1 MTKWNEY
8 DQYPTVLSS
17 SLLVKKNTVCPIL
30 HGEHE
35 RLLLVIYG
43 RKYLVSF
50 VEGALLLSLG
60 LNAYTIY
67 RVGKTEND
75 IETLYE
81 GTAMVMT
88 QLGMTQDE

>member
-1 MTKWNEY
+1 
-8 DQYPTVLSS
+8 
-17 SLLVKKNTVCPIL
+17 
-30 HGEHE
+30 
-35 RLLLVIYG
+35 
-43 RKYLVSF
+43 VSF

-75 IETLYE
+75 IATLYE
-81 GTAMVMT
+81 GTAIVMSQLGIT

>member
-1 MTKWNEY
+1 M
-8 DQYPTVLSS
+8 
-17 SLLVKKNTVCPIL
+17 
-30 HGEHE
+30 
-35 RLLLVIYG
+35 
-43 RKYLVSF
+43 SF

-88 QLGMTQDE
+88 KLGMNQDE

>member
-1 MTKWNEY
+1 MT
-8 DQYPTVLSS
+8 
-17 SLLVKKNTVCPIL
+17 
-30 HGEHE
+30 
-35 RLLLVIYG
+35 
-43 RKYLVSF
+43 F
-50 VEGALLLSLG
+50 VEGALLLSLA

-88 QLGMTQDE
+88 KLGMTDE

>member
-1 MTKWNEY
+1 M
-8 DQYPTVLSS
+8 
-17 SLLVKKNTVCPIL
+17 
-30 HGEHE
+30 
-35 RLLLVIYG
+35 
-43 RKYLVSF
+43 SF

-88 QLGMTQDE
+88 QLGMDQDN